1 MRGLL
6 VTLALMAVGAF
17 AGLLLMFVVGALFLG
32 PSHTGV
38 FDTFFLSI
46 AGALA
51 GAVGL
56 PVYWYRRGLRNS
68 RPWEW

>member
-6 VTLALMAVGAF
+6 LTLALMAVGGF
-17 AGLLLMFVVGALFLG
+17 GGLLLMFFVGAIFFG

-38 FDTFFLSI
+38 FNTFFLSI
-46 AGALA
+46 AGSVA

-56 PVYWYRRGLRNS
+56 PVYSYRRRIRNS

>member
-1 MRGLL
+1 MFF
-6 VTLALMAVGAF
+6 VGA
-17 AGLLLMFVVGALFLG
+17 MFFG

-46 AGALA
+46 AGSLA

-56 PVYWYRRGLRNS
+56 PLYWYRRSVRNS